1 MWWPRKFKTIFFP
14 YKPYSDNYE
23 HKKEMNQID
32 PAVFKWLLLSI
43 SFEFRLSSF
52 LGALYYSF
60 VYHTW
65 VLFHSICRVSTH
77 AYFYHLYRFCSE
89 YFPPHSS
96 TTIIHLFSL
105 NYIGLSSLDDRCSN
119 DKLQFVDKFVNGSLM
134 HLLSRNNFRVSQ
146 TYTSSLSHCK
156 LGTSVQHE
164 CTYVVPKHALRI
176 IAAII

>member
-1 MWWPRKFKTIFFP
+1 MITFKYFFWIQTIFF
-14 YKPYSDNYE
+14 SRGS
-23 HKKEMNQID
+23 
-32 PAVFKWLLLSI
+32 VLLFCLSYLSI
-43 SFEFRLSSF
+43 VPF
-52 LGALYYSF
+52 YM
-60 VYHTW
+60 
-65 VLFHSICRVSTH
+65 STH